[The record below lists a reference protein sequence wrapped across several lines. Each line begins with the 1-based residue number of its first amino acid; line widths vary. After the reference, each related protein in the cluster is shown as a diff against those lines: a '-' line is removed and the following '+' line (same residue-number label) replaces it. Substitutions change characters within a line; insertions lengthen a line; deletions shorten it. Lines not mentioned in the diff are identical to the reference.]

1 MVPYRLGPQDLP
13 LPGCLSLIFQVKY
26 LERKMAEEEES
37 KRRKEDMVSTFMK
50 LKMRK
55 EERFEALNV
64 SKLMEHWRSLM
75 RIAKSRDLQGDIR
88 VLMDSFNRFVCQS
101 HTTSPNLAG
110 MPGRMGISTFLLTG
124 RSVRSPCTSNC

>member
-1 MVPYRLGPQDLP
+1 MTPVEMPPTPHPARLLK
-13 LPGCLSLIFQVKY
+13 SLILQVKY

-88 VLMDSFNRFVCQS
+88 VLMDSFNRFVSQV
-101 HTTSPNLAG
+101 
-110 MPGRMGISTFLLTG
+110 STPK
-124 RSVRSPCTSNC
+124 S

>member
-64 SKLMEHWRSLM
+64 SKLMEQWRSLM
-75 RIAKSRDLQGDIR
+75 RLTKSRDLQGDVR
-88 VLMDSFNRFVCQS
+88 VLMDSFNRQ
-101 HTTSPNLAG
+101 
-110 MPGRMGISTFLLTG
+110 
-124 RSVRSPCTSNC
+124 VRLRL

>member
-1 MVPYRLGPQDLP
+1 M
-13 LPGCLSLIFQVKY
+13 KY

-64 SKLMEHWRSLM
+64 AKLMERWRNLM
-75 RIAKSRDLQGDIR
+75 RISKSRDLQGDVR
-88 VLMDSFNRFVCQS
+88 VLMDSFSR
-101 HTTSPNLAG
+101 
-110 MPGRMGISTFLLTG
+110 
-124 RSVRSPCTSNC
+124 